1 MNPII
6 LLALATFPPLY
17 IMHLLLKADKKD
29 RNNTIV
35 YQMFF
40 IGAALAVPIYYIEVF
55 LQTNILK
62 TNPFTSAFL
71 VASLIEEGIKLFAL
85 VVIINKLLSKS
96 SLYVL
101 VTYNYILIAT
111 SISLGF
117 ATVENILYVLYNGGL
132 STAIFRVFTAIPL
145 HACCG
150 FLMGYLL
157 SKGKY
162 LELNSKNSRII
173 LAFTVPFFL
182 HGFYDYFILS
192 DKIPWFFALILIIVV
207 TWGIYQLFKVIKVF
221 HYSSKEKIK
230 FSWKKNLIKPGQGEI
245 HTIDSFNEKLN
256 SSIENLFAYCI
267 LIVIFFQTSLSENI
281 GNIVK
286 GLFKLL
292 FD

>member
-1 MNPII
+1 MNPIV
-6 LLALATFPPLY
+6 LLALATFPPIY

-29 RNNTIV
+29 RNNTVV

-55 LQTNILK
+55 LETNILK

-71 VASLIEEGIKLFAL
+71 VYSLIEEGIKLFAL
-85 VVIINKLLSKS
+85 VIITNKLLTKS

-117 ATVENILYVLYNGGL
+117 ATVENILYVLYNGLG
-132 STAIFRVFTAIPL
+132 TAIARVFSAIPL

-150 FLMGYLL
+150 FIMGYLL

-192 DKIPWFFALILIIVV
+192 DKIPWFFAYILIIIV
-207 TWGIYQLFKVIKVF
+207 TWGVYQVFKVIKVF

-230 FSWKKNLIKPGQGEI
+230 FSWNKNFIKPGQGEI

-256 SSIENLFAYCI
+256 SSIENLFACCI
-267 LIVIFFQTSLSENI
+267 VFVIFFQTSLNEKI
-281 GNIVK
+281 ADIIE
-286 GLFKLL
+286 GLLKLL

>member
-1 MNPII
+1 MNPIV
-6 LLALATFPPLY
+6 LLALATFPPIY

-29 RNNTIV
+29 RNNTVV

-55 LQTNILK
+55 LETNILK

-71 VASLIEEGIKLFAL
+71 VYSLIEEGIKLFAL
-85 VVIINKLLSKS
+85 VIITNKLLTKS

-117 ATVENILYVLYNGGL
+117 ATVENILHVLYNGLG
-132 STAIFRVFTAIPL
+132 TAIARVFSAIPL

-150 FLMGYLL
+150 FIMGYLL

-192 DKIPWFFALILIIVV
+192 DKFPWFFAYILIIIV
-207 TWGIYQLFKVIKVF
+207 TWGVYQVFKVIKVF

-230 FSWKKNLIKPGQGEI
+230 FSWNKNFIKPGQGEI

-256 SSIENLFAYCI
+256 SSIENLFACCI
-267 LIVIFFQTSLSENI
+267 LIVIFFQTSLNEKI
-281 GNIVK
+281 AYIIE
-286 GLFKLL
+286 GLLKLL